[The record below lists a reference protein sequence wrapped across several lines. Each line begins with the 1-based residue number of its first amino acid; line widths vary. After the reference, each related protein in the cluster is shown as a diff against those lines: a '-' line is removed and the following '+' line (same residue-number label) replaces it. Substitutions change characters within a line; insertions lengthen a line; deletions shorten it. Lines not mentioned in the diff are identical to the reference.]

1 MILQIRLVEQS
12 FFIYI
17 NINRYPFYSSEILGQ
32 ENEKLINFLFD
43 KPEDEM
49 SEGINN
55 PIEDDET

>member
-1 MILQIRLVEQS
+1 MILQIIVVKQS
-12 FFIYI
+12 FKYI
-17 NINRYPFYSSEILGQ
+17 NINRYPFYSSEILGC

-49 SEGINN
+49 YEGINN